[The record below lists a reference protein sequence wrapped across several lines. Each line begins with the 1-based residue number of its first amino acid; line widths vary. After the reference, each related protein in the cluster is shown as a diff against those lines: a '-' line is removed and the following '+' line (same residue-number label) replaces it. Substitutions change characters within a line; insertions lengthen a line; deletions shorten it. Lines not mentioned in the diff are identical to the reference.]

1 MTVKLRQRKKQ
12 GKISLYLDYYHQGK
26 RKYEYLKLYL
36 EPELPQKKLSKD
48 DRQKNRAT
56 LELAE
61 KIRAKRLL
69 QLQNGFYGFQ
79 DETRLKS
86 CFLQYFRKL
95 AEKRSSSPSNY
106 QNWLSAFTHLQVF
119 AGKELLFEQI
129 DAKWVEGFRDYLT
142 QERGLAQNSALSYF
156 NKVRA
161 ALKQAVRDGILKES
175 PAINVKG
182 ISEMETQREFLTL
195 GELRLLVNT
204 PCDLPMLKRAFLFSC
219 LTGLRFSDIQ
229 KLSWGEIQQSDE
241 LGYFIR
247 FRQQKTKGVET
258 LPISDQAYGLL
269 EMESSAEEKVF
280 FGLQY
285 NAWNNLKLREWMA
298 KAGILKHITFH
309 CARHTFATLQL
320 AAGTDIYTVSKL
332 LGHKE
337 LRTTQVYSKVI
348 DERKKEAVSKIM
360 F

>member
-1 MTVKLRQRKKQ
+1 
-12 GKISLYLDYYHQGK
+12 LDYYHQGQ

-36 EPELPQKKLSKD
+36 EPEPLQGKLSRD
-48 DRQKNRAT
+48 DRQKNKNT

-79 DETRLKS
+79 DESRLKS
-86 CFLQYFRKL
+86 CFLKYFRKL
-95 AEKRSSSPSNY
+95 AEKRNSSPSNY
-106 QNWLSAFTHLQVF
+106 QNWLSAYVHLEAF
-119 AGKELLFEQI
+119 AGKELQFAQI
-129 DAKWVEGFRDYLT
+129 DAKWIEDFRDYLT
-142 QERGLAQNSALSYF
+142 KEKGLAQNSSLSYF

-175 PAINVKG
+175 PAIYVKG
-182 ISEMETQREFLTL
+182 IREAETQREFLTL
-195 GELRLLVNT
+195 EELRLLVDT
-204 PCDLPMLKRAFLFSC
+204 ACELPLLKRAFLFSC

-229 KLSWGEIQQSDE
+229 KLSWGEIQHSDE

-247 FRQQKTKGVET
+247 FRQQKTKGFET

-269 EMESSAEEKVF
+269 STEDSVQEKVF

-298 KAGILKHITFH
+298 RAGILKRITFH

-320 AAGTDIYTVSKL
+320 ALGTDIYTVSKL
-332 LGHKE
+332 LGHKD

-348 DERKKEAVSKIM
+348 DERKKQAVSKIVL
-360 F
+360 